1 MANFTVT
8 LRVGV
13 AKGAAAQ
20 WTTGIGGLSSG
31 DPIDVQIGDT
41 VTFTRDAANS
51 NGTAKVR
58 LLNIFTSNADID
70 LTAASPTVVRTVAS
84 GGTTLDTI
92 SGLNQGESVTDDL
105 FIERQAA
112 VTVSAPTASSVTFNN
127 PASANTTATVNLS
140 ASGSGGTLQYA
151 LSLTDSTPDN
161 WQSGSTFTV
170 SRGSGTVYARA
181 RRSSTTNSNVVTATR
196 PGFLI
201 GDTGV
206 SPSSTTIT
214 HDATTASTVV
224 TYGTYG
230 EAYSVRV
237 NNGSTNLGA
246 TIANSVGTATISF
259 TSSLPS
265 VGSSTTYEIFVRRPT
280 STGGDG
286 STYYP
291 TDDTF
296 TVTRS
301 ALAPTASSVTFNN
314 PASTSITATV
324 NLSASGS
331 GGTLQYALSLTDSTP
346 DNWQSGSTFTISR
359 GTGTVYARAR
369 RSSTLVSNVVSATRP
384 PFLIGDT
391 GVNPSSTTIGYSDT
405 SEITTVAFGTAGETY
420 AVRLNNGSTNLGTAL
435 APAGNPSTISISF
448 STSLPTAGNTTTY
461 EIFVRRPTSTG
472 GDGSTYYPTDDT
484 FTVTRDSLPVSPVVN
499 NTQTFAT
506 TGSSSTSCAVSLTS
520 NGSGGTLQY
529 NKSTS
534 TTVPTSGWQSSATVT
549 GLTRGTAYY
558 LWARQ
563 ATGYQDRT
571 NTALTVPFLIG
582 DTGVSPSSSTIAWND
597 TTASTVVTFGTYG
610 EAYSARVNNGS
621 TNLGA
626 TIANSVGTATI
637 SFTSSL
643 PTAGN
648 STTYEIFVRRP
659 TSTGGDGST
668 YHATNDTFTVARSVQ
683 PDTTAP
689 VITVTSGTDTVE
701 RGGSWTDAGATAN
714 GGETV
719 TSSGTVNTS
728 VVGTYTITY
737 SATDSS
743 NNTGTATRTVTIV
756 DTTAPIITR
765 LGSATVTLNVGG
777 TYSDAGATAVD
788 NNGDGTITSS
798 IVTVNPVNV
807 NAAGTYTVTYNVSD
821 SAGNAATQVT
831 RSVTV
836 YAVPDITITDIL
848 NKTESAGSTT
858 FTVTIAAG
866 SSTTIYE
873 VKDYNTNPAT
883 GTVHA
888 SQTGNGTMTVS
899 DMPSSGAAKSY
910 MVTGRLPVA
919 NGGDN
924 TPSLADTFEVFLEGA
939 SGSTTGGGGSGT
951 YGIEIRNASNEIIL
965 DLTDRVVIFRERVT
979 GSIPAA
985 DLTKTVTLS
994 GNGTCALNL
1003 SLPQPLQ
1010 TTVSNV
1016 SYTNTHLIVWAT
1028 ISGTA
1033 LTIHRKSTQA
1043 SNNLGSTQVNELA
1056 PYDFLVLY
1064 DPET

>member
-1 MANFTVT
+1 MANFNVT
-8 LRVGV
+8 LQVGIS
-13 AKGAAAQ
+13 KGAMAE
-20 WTTGIGGLSSG
+20 WSYNSSTTGVGTTSG
-31 DPIDVQIGDT
+31 NPLDLEIGDT
-41 VTFTRDAANS
+41 VTFIRHTSSAGDARVLGLA
-51 NGTAKVR
+51 
-58 LLNIFTSNADID
+58 IFTNNADI
-70 LTAASPTVVRTVAS
+70 TITSGSVVRTVAS
-84 GGTTLDTI
+84 GALTADTVTGTNNGGDQ
-92 SGLNQGESVTDDL
+92 SDL
-105 FIERQAA
+105 FYFERQAA
-112 VTVSAPTASSVTFNN
+112 PSITAPTASSVTFNN
-127 PASANTTATVNLS
+127 PASTNTTATVNLS
-140 ASGSGGTLQYA
+140 ASGTGGTLEYA
-151 LSLTDSTPDN
+151 CEVGDTTPDN
-161 WQSGSTFTV
+161 WQTGSTFTIT
-170 SRGSGTVYARA
+170 RGTGTVYAQA
-181 RRSSTTNSNVVTATR
+181 RRSSTATSSVVSATR
-196 PGFLI
+196 PAFLI

-206 SPSSTTIT
+206 NPSSTTIGYSDT
-214 HDATTASTVV
+214 SASTVV

-259 TSSLPS
+259 TSSLP
-265 VGSSTTYEIFVRRPT
+265 
-280 STGGDG
+280 
-286 STYYP
+286 
-291 TDDTF
+291 
-296 TVTRS
+296 
-301 ALAPTASSVTFNN
+301 
-314 PASTSITATV
+314 
-324 NLSASGS
+324 
-331 GGTLQYALSLTDSTP
+331 
-346 DNWQSGSTFTISR
+346 
-359 GTGTVYARAR
+359 
-369 RSSTLVSNVVSATRP
+369 
-384 PFLIGDT
+384 
-391 GVNPSSTTIGYSDT
+391 
-405 SEITTVAFGTAGETY
+405 
-420 AVRLNNGSTNLGTAL
+420 
-435 APAGNPSTISISF
+435 
-448 STSLPTAGNTTTY
+448 TAGNT
-461 EIFVRRPTSTG
+461 
-472 GDGSTYYPTDDT
+472 
-484 FTVTRDSLPVSPVVN
+484 
-499 NTQTFAT
+499 
-506 TGSSSTSCAVSLTS
+506 
-520 NGSGGTLQY
+520 
-529 NKSTS
+529 
-534 TTVPTSGWQSSATVT
+534 
-549 GLTRGTAYY
+549 
-558 LWARQ
+558 
-563 ATGYQDRT
+563 
-571 NTALTVPFLIG
+571 
-582 DTGVSPSSSTIAWND
+582 
-597 TTASTVVTFGTYG
+597 
-610 EAYSARVNNGS
+610 
-621 TNLGA
+621 
-626 TIANSVGTATI
+626 
-637 SFTSSL
+637 
-643 PTAGN
+643 
-648 STTYEIFVRRP
+648 TTYEIFVRRP

-668 YHATNDTFTVARSVQ
+668 YHATNDTFTVTRSAADTTPNAFDFTNQTGVALNSTRTSANTVTIAGLSTGVTASVTISGGQ
-683 PDTTAP
+683 YSKNLAAYSTVSGITATNGDTFKLRHTSSTSNGTNTTTTLTVGGVAGSFVSTTVGDTTAP

-777 TYSDAGATAVD
+777 TYSDAGATAAD

-883 GTVHA
+883 GTVHV
-888 SQTGNGTMTVS
+888 SQTGNGTMTVP

-919 NGGDN
+919 NDGDN
-924 TPSLADTFEVFLEGA
+924 TPSLADTFEVFLEGT

-951 YGIEIRNASNEIIL
+951 YGMRVWNASNEIIL
-965 DLTDRVVIFRERVT
+965 DVTDRVVVFRERVT